1 MVAGGESEKQYLD
14 NTQNILYNDGIDN
27 GEDEDD
33 DGEDDP
39 ISDQKVRTLLM
50 RSFDNDED
58 DEDPISDQ
66 KVRTLLMRSI
76 DNDDGEDG
84 PISDQKV
91 RTPLMRRRGTVTTLI
106 TRQPFDRPAVS
117 TH

>member
-14 NTQNILYNDGIDN
+14 NNENISFNDGIDN
-27 GEDEDD
+27 DEDDEDD
-33 DGEDDP
+33 DGEEEP

-50 RSFDNDED
+50 RSF
-58 DEDPISDQ
+58 
-66 KVRTLLMRSI
+66 

>member
-14 NTQNILYNDGIDN
+14 NTHNILNNGGIDN

-50 RSFDNDED
+50 R
-58 DEDPISDQ
+58 
-66 KVRTLLMRSI
+66 
-76 DNDDGEDG
+76 
-84 PISDQKV
+84 
-91 RTPLMRRRGTVTTLI
+91 RGTVTTLI